1 MDLCSKQVDV
11 ESERWAI
18 QSMQLSAEVTG
29 VDKMES

>member
-1 MDLCSKQVDV
+1 MWSLKGGPGWRKGC
-11 ESERWAI
+11 AI